1 MTNSKGHINF
11 NFDEN
16 SLDQSNPSSSSTPA
30 SSHPLPELTQSPRPF
45 YQENRTNSE
54 RLESSDIVIL
64 NVNDLPS
71 QSQNIEASSEKIDR
85 GNIKYK
91 NRVSSLLNS
100 NDPNEFLTEKY
111 MEEHFD
117 FENLS
122 SDNIFKSTAH
132 YLKKYYTP
140 SASCGLSYLYKRVPF
155 IKWIQDYN
163 IREDFLIDLVTGL
176 TVSISLV
183 ILEICLK
190 LIFVSFFINLGW
202 NRYKIEEKTTVD
214 CFS

>member
-1 MTNSKGHINF
+1 MSNSKGHVNL

-16 SLDQSNPSSSSTPA
+16 SLDESNPSSSSTPA
-30 SSHPLPELTQSPRPF
+30 NLNPLPEDTQSPRPF
-45 YQENRTNSE
+45 YRENRTNSE

-64 NVNDLPS
+64 NVNDLPP
-71 QSQNIEASSEKIDR
+71 QSQNIEVASEKIER
-85 GNIKYK
+85 GNYK
-91 NRVSSLLNS
+91 NRVSSLLYS
-100 NDPNEFLTEKY
+100 NNPNEFLTEKY

-117 FENLS
+117 FENLRTE
-122 SDNIFKSTAH
+122 NVFQSTAH

-140 SASCGLSYLYKRVPF
+140 SASCGLTYLYKRVPF

-183 ILEICLK
+183 ILENLLK
-190 LIFVSFFINLGW
+190 ANLCFF
-202 NRYKIEEKTTVD
+202 YY
-214 CFS
+214 